1 VCELAVNREKNEVM
15 SGLPCLAY
23 LSSINN
29 EAVQE
34 AQRKRSKAAI
44 PIHVSAKI
52 FNFKKRTLFNELLHN
67 SNDKS
72 IPKTPLRA
80 HIPAPLFKPA
90 SF

>member
-34 AQRKRSKAAI
+34 AQRKRRKAAI
-44 PIHVSAKI
+44 PSHVSAKI
-52 FNFKKRTLFNELLHN
+52 FNFKKRTF
-67 SNDKS
+67 
-72 IPKTPLRA
+72 IQR
-80 HIPAPLFKPA
+80 IA
-90 SF
+90 SQQQR